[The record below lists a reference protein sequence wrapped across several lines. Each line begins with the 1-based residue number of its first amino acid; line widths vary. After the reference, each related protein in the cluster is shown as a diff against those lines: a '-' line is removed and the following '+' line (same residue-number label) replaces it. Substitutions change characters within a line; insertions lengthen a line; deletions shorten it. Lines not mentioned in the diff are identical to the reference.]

1 MGRSKKIVEVELGKE
16 EQLPE
21 KPNIPSLSGKYFASF
36 SGDTHNHAIQDA
48 WAWVASVKADKN
60 LSYNVSMVDYYHQK
74 AFGGRGIIVSYNK
87 VDR

>member
-1 MGRSKKIVEVELGKE
+1 MGRNKKIVEVELDKE
-16 EQLPE
+16 EHLPE
-21 KPNIPSLSGKYFASF
+21 KAAIKDLSGNYRASF

-60 LSYNVSMVDYYHQK
+60 LSYNITLVDYYHQK
-74 AFGGRGIIVSYNK
+74 AFGGRGVIVSYNK

>member
-1 MGRSKKIVEVELGKE
+1 MSRHKKIVEVELEKE

-21 KPNIPSLSGKYFASF
+21 KSTIPNLSGKCYASF

-60 LSYNVSMVDYYHQK
+60 LSYDINLVDYYHQK
-74 AFGGRGIIVSYNK
+74 AFGGRGIIVSYNR

>member
-1 MGRSKKIVEVELGKE
+1 MGRNKKIVEVELGKE
-16 EQLPE
+16 EELPE
-21 KPNIPSLSGKYFASF
+21 KSTVPNLSGKYLASF

-60 LSYNVSMVDYYHQK
+60 LSYNITLVDYYHQK
-74 AFGGRGIIVSYNK
+74 AFGGRGVIVSYNK